1 MPLSCNVRRKQMP
14 VLRTIKGSALKPAV
28 IGLAA
33 FTILLLV
40 HQVAAASSLYLC
52 RDARGKKFYSNMPE
66 TGRCVPYA
74 TRKLGSISFSGKW
87 PGYSRDSYRNV
98 RYNKQIDYW
107 SKRYNIDPNLI
118 KAIIR
123 AESGF
128 DRYAVSKRGAQG
140 LMQLMPD
147 TAREMRVSDPFNP
160 EQNIAGG
167 VRYLRKLLKM
177 FDGNVVLSLAAYN
190 AGPNQVIKAGGVPQI
205 TETRRYIKRVLSY
218 YERYGKA

>member
-1 MPLSCNVRRKQMP
+1 MIRSLSIIMVITGL
-14 VLRTIKGSALKPAV
+14 VLIVQTAS
-28 IGLAA
+28 
-33 FTILLLV
+33 
-40 HQVAAASSLYLC
+40 ASSLYLC

-66 TGRCVPYA
+66 SGRCISYS
-74 TRKLGSISFSGKW
+74 TRKLGSISLSGKW
-87 PGYSRDSYRNV
+87 PGYSSSSYKNV
-98 RYNKQIDYW
+98 RYHKQIDYW
-107 SKRYNIDPNLI
+107 GKRYNIDPNLI

-128 DRYAVSKRGAQG
+128 DRYAVSKKGAQG

-177 FDGNVVLSLAAYN
+177 FNGNLVLSLAAYN
-190 AGPNQVIKAGGVPQI
+190 AGPGQVKRAGGVPRI
-205 TETRRYIKRVLSY
+205 TETRRYIQRVLNY
-218 YERYGKA
+218 YDRYAKA

>member
-1 MPLSCNVRRKQMP
+1 MIRFLSLIIVTTSL
-14 VLRTIKGSALKPAV
+14 VLIYQTAV
-28 IGLAA
+28 GA
-33 FTILLLV
+33 
-40 HQVAAASSLYLC
+40 SLYLC

-66 TGRCVPYA
+66 SGDCVSYS
-74 TRKLGSISFSGKW
+74 TKKLGSISLSGKW
-87 PGYSRDSYRNV
+87 PGYSGNSYKNV
-98 RYNKQIDYW
+98 RYHKQIDYW
-107 SKRYNIDPNLI
+107 GRRYNIDPNLI

-128 DRYAVSKRGAQG
+128 DRYAVSKKGAQG

-177 FDGNVVLSLAAYN
+177 FNGNLVLSLAAYN
-190 AGPNQVIKAGGVPQI
+190 AGPTQVKKAGGVPRFS
-205 TETRRYIKRVLSY
+205 ETRRYIERVLNY
-218 YERYGKA
+218 YDRYARA

>member
-1 MPLSCNVRRKQMP
+1 MIRSLSIIMLTTGL
-14 VLRTIKGSALKPAV
+14 VLIVQTAS
-28 IGLAA
+28 
-33 FTILLLV
+33 
-40 HQVAAASSLYLC
+40 ASSLYLC

-66 TGRCVPYA
+66 SGRCISYS
-74 TRKLGSISFSGKW
+74 TRKLGSISLSGKW
-87 PGYSRDSYRNV
+87 PGYSSSSYKNV
-98 RYNKQIDYW
+98 RYHKQIDYW
-107 SKRYNIDPNLI
+107 GKRYNIDPNLI

-128 DRYAVSKRGAQG
+128 DRYAVSKKGAQG

-177 FDGNVVLSLAAYN
+177 FNGNLVLSLAAYN
-190 AGPNQVIKAGGVPQI
+190 AGPGQVKRAGGVPRI
-205 TETRRYIKRVLSY
+205 TETRRYIQRVLNY
-218 YERYGKA
+218 YDRYAKA

>member
-1 MPLSCNVRRKQMP
+1 MKFKKTAGFSIIAATLFVFCLS
-14 VLRTIKGSALKPAV
+14 LS
-28 IGLAA
+28 
-33 FTILLLV
+33 
-40 HQVAAASSLYLC
+40 AAASSLYVC
-52 RDARGKKFYSNMPE
+52 RDERGKKFYSNMPE
-66 TGRCVPYA
+66 SGRCQSMSTP
-74 TRKLGSISFSGKW
+74 KLGAISLSGGW
-87 PGYSRDSYRNV
+87 PGYSRNSYKNV
-98 RYNKQIDYW
+98 RYHSQIDYYG
-107 SKRYNIDPNLI
+107 KRYNIDPNLI

-128 DRYAVSKRGAQG
+128 DRYAVSKKGAKG
-140 LMQLMPD
+140 LMQLMPG

-177 FDGNVVLSLAAYN
+177 FNGDLVLSLAAYN
-190 AGPNQVIKAGGVPQI
+190 AGPGQVKRAGGVPGI

>member
-1 MPLSCNVRRKQMP
+1 MRLLSIVM
-14 VLRTIKGSALKPAV
+14 V
-28 IGLAA
+28 IVGLAL
-33 FTILLLV
+33 IS
-40 HQVAAASSLYLC
+40 QAASASSLYLC

-66 TGRCVPYA
+66 SGRCVSYS
-74 TRKLGSISFSGKW
+74 TRKLGSFSLSGKW
-87 PGYSRDSYRNV
+87 PGYSNSSFKNV
-98 RYNKQIDYW
+98 RYHKQIDYW
-107 SKRYNIDPNLI
+107 GKRYDIDPNLI

-128 DRYAVSKRGAQG
+128 DRYAVSKKGAQG

-177 FDGNVVLSLAAYN
+177 FDGNLVLSLAAYN
-190 AGPNQVIKAGGVPQI
+190 AGPGQVKRAGGVPRI
-205 TETRRYIKRVLSY
+205 TETRRYIQRVLSY
-218 YERYGKA
+218 YDRYAKA

>member
-1 MPLSCNVRRKQMP
+1 MSRILSIITV
-14 VLRTIKGSALKPAV
+14 A
-28 IGLAA
+28 
-33 FTILLLV
+33 TILVLIF
-40 HQVAAASSLYLC
+40 QSASGSSLYLC

-66 TGRCVPYA
+66 AGHCVSYS
-74 TRKLGSISFSGKW
+74 TKKLGTISLSGKW
-87 PGYSRDSYRNV
+87 PGYSNNSYKNV
-98 RYNKQIDYW
+98 RYHKQIDYW
-107 SKRYNIDPNLI
+107 GKRYNIDPNLI

-128 DRYAVSKRGAQG
+128 DRYAVSKKGAQG

-177 FDGNVVLSLAAYN
+177 FDGNLVLSLAAYN
-190 AGPNQVIKAGGVPQI
+190 AGPGQVIRAGGVPRI
-205 TETRRYIKRVLSY
+205 SETRRYIQRVLNY
-218 YERYGKA
+218 YDRYAKA